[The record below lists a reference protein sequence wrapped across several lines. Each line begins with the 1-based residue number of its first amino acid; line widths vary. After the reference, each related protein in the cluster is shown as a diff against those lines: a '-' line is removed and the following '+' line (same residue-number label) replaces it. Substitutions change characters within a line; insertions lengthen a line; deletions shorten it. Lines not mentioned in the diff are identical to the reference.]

1 MSTVAEYLVLRS
13 FRKLFVKS
21 LLSVAILLH
30 HCTVGFSCTH
40 QLFVMVF
47 DWTLRE
53 SEMAFRIFACY
64 SSAPPP
70 SLDHL
75 TADLSDCFYLVVR
88 VSILHGICFCWDRHL
103 VFFCSSV
110 HIWNWDING
119 FAHSL
124 QSWDC
129 LSWCFLSIVG
139 VILTV
144 SLWIWNIMLI
154 IMSDKIS
161 LMVNKCVRA
170 LILLWVQFSCDILM
184 LEIMLHSTLN
194 IFEHHILLSQF
205 D

>member
-13 FRKLFVKS
+13 FRKLSVKS

-110 HIWNWDING
+110 HIWNWDINVVCA
-119 FAHSL
+119 FIAKLRLFIMMFSIN
-124 QSWDC
+124 
-129 LSWCFLSIVG
+129 SWCYTDRQSMNMKYHVDNYE
-139 VILTV
+139 
-144 SLWIWNIMLI
+144 WQNLI
-154 IMSDKIS
+154 DG
-161 LMVNKCVRA
+161 
-170 LILLWVQFSCDILM
+170 
-184 LEIMLHSTLN
+184 
-194 IFEHHILLSQF
+194 
-205 D
+205 